1 MGKDSVRVIQD
12 GLPFLLC
19 LGLVLF
25 AKLLLVLFAL
35 AEAVGMVFICYWSV
49 SQMDATGHA
58 RWLLVPVAA
67 MLGVGMQGALWQFWW
82 QRIAGRGPVGR
93 ALGEYFAISLRHPVV
108 RPPHEWE

>member
-1 MGKDSVRVIQD
+1 MRFIRDS
-12 GLPFLLC
+12 LLFLLC

-67 MLGVGMQGALWQFWW
+67 MLGVGVQWALWQFWW
-82 QRIAGRGPVGR
+82 QRIAQRSPSGR
-93 ALGEYFAISLRHPVV
+93 ALAECFAITLRHPVV